1 MKKNLLLSLLLVIL
15 VAGYQNLYC
24 QEKIDESVA
33 EAIQSVHKADMQS
46 DFKLY
51 MESHSFFE
59 RLLAMD
65 AENDLAKY
73 YLAYLEYK
81 LFQLK
86 YANAKVDVDKYYDT
100 AVKYCTELIEKK
112 KYLSEA
118 QTVLA
123 GIYLMRLS
131 SNQMEAMSLFPKI
144 EELLT
149 DAESAPEN
157 NPRPLIVR
165 GTLQFYTPEAFGGSV
180 VKALESFTKAVALFE
195 TGKKNE
201 AINWGYEESLAWLG
215 QAYVKNNLIDKAR
228 EAYNKVLKIEPEYR
242 WVKYVLLPAL
252 DKEKQ
257 N

>member
-1 MKKNLLLSLLLVIL
+1 MT
-15 VAGYQNLYC
+15 GYQNLFC
-24 QEKIDESVA
+24 QEKIDESMA
-33 EAIQSVHKADMQS
+33 EAVQLVHKADMQS

-59 RLLAMD
+59 RLLSMD

-81 LFQLK
+81 LYQLK
-86 YANAKVDVDKYYDT
+86 YANTKVDVDKYYDT
-100 AVKYCTELIEKK
+100 ALEYCKGLIDKK
-112 KYLSEA
+112 KYVSEA
-118 QTVLA
+118 QTIMA
-123 GIYLMRLS
+123 GLYLMRLAA
-131 SNQMEAMSLFPKI
+131 NQMEAMSLFPKI

-149 DAESAPEN
+149 EAESAPEN
-157 NPRPLIVR
+157 NPRPFIVR
-165 GTLQFYTPEAFGGSV
+165 GEMQFYTPEAFGGSV
-180 VKALESFTKAVALFE
+180 VKALESFSKAVTLFE

-215 QAYVKNNLIDKAR
+215 QAYAKNNLTDKAR
-228 EAYNKVLKIEPEYR
+228 ETYNKVLKLEPEYR